1 MKRNYR
7 TAYDQLKKIGAP
19 VILGG
24 YNDEDTFRISGES
37 NYPITLA
44 DCYGGGQP
52 DLDDFG
58 VNNKINAILE
68 KQGLYAE
75 WINGG
80 VLGVAEM

>member
-24 YNDEDTFRISGES
+24 YNDDDTFRISGES

-44 DCYGGGQP
+44 DCYA
-52 DLDDFG
+52 
-58 VNNKINAILE
+58 INT
-68 KQGLYAE
+68 
-75 WINGG
+75 
-80 VLGVAEM
+80 MS